1 MQKLPERV
9 LHWTSGLLSA
19 AALFSILRLTLV
31 AVLGRKFWSHSVP
44 GGLEITEILMV
55 VVIFGAL
62 PLVSWRDEHVVF
74 DSLDGFVSKGLKV
87 LQARLVHALSAGF
100 FVFLAKVMVQ
110 RGDRFS
116 EYGEVTAHLQLSMAP
131 VAYLMA
137 VLLVYTALV
146 HMYFVFYPP
155 VQTIHHTAAGV
166 EQ

>member
-1 MQKLPERV
+1 MHKLPERV
-9 LHWTSGLLSA
+9 LHWSSGLLSA
-19 AALFSILRLTLV
+19 AALFSIMWLTFV
-31 AVLGRKFWSHSVP
+31 DVLGRKFWDHSVP

-62 PLVSWRDEHVVF
+62 PLVSWRHEHVVF
-74 DSLDGFVSKGLKV
+74 DSLDGLISGAWRK
-87 LQARLVHALSAGF
+87 LQARLVHATSAGF
-100 FVFLAKVMVQ
+100 FAFLAKVMVQ

-137 VLLVYTALV
+137 VLLAYTTLV
-146 HMYFVFYPP
+146 HLYFVIWPTEPAF
-155 VQTIHHTAAGV
+155 HHPAEGA